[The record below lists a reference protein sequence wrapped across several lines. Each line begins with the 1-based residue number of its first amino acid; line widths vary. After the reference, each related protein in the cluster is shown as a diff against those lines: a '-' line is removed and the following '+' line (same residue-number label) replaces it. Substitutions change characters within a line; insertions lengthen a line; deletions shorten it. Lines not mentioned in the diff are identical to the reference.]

1 MVSTNHKK
9 LAPAS
14 AVIVIFFNS
23 LDPLIVFLLSSSDSI
38 EDLPVPVAL
47 ENNTILQSEISVPQV
62 LNCTSMTPGS
72 LSWVAEGNVNYT
84 EVQQQENSSTVTI
97 LATINADKHAGSLY
111 CVSGASF
118 AMHFSDSM

>member
-1 MVSTNHKK
+1 M
-9 LAPAS
+9 
-14 AVIVIFFNS
+14 
-23 LDPLIVFLLSSSDSI
+23 IVFLLSSSDSI
-38 EDLPVPVAL
+38 KDLPVPVAL

-111 CVSGASF
+111 CVSEESGASF